1 MPEDKIAPMTEREIS
16 WQVLPIKKGGKKLMI
31 FVIALLGIGVLLY
44 LFAGLYWALF
54 GLLLLLGSLSAFY
67 TPTKYILTEKEITIK
82 RPLYTLKRPWA
93 EIKRYEADK
102 NGIFLSPFSRPRR
115 LENFR
120 GIYLMV
126 EGNRDEVIS
135 FIEERINE
143 SKRKA

>member
-31 FVIALLGIGVLLY
+31 FAIALLGIGVLLY

>member
-1 MPEDKIAPMTEREIS
+1 
-16 WQVLPIKKGGKKLMI
+16 MI
-31 FVIALLGIGVLLY
+31 FVIALLGTGVLLY
-44 LFAGLYWALF
+44 IFAGLYWALF

-67 TPTKYILTEKEITIK
+67 TPTKYILTEKEI
-82 RPLYTLKRPWA
+82 TLKRPWA

>member
-31 FVIALLGIGVLLY
+31 FVIALLGTGVLLY
-44 LFAGLYWALF
+44 IFAGLYWALF

>member
-1 MPEDKIAPMTEREIS
+1 
-16 WQVLPIKKGGKKLMI
+16 MI
-31 FVIALLGIGVLLY
+31 FAIALLGIGVLLY

-93 EIKRYEADK
+93 EIKRYEVDK
-102 NGIFLSPFSRPRR
+102 NGIFLSPFSRPRK

>member
-1 MPEDKIAPMTEREIS
+1 
-16 WQVLPIKKGGKKLMI
+16 MI
-31 FVIALLGIGVLLY
+31 FVIALLGTGVLLY
-44 LFAGLYWALF
+44 IFAGLYWALF

>member
-1 MPEDKIAPMTEREIS
+1 MTEREIS

-31 FVIALLGIGVLLY
+31 FVIALLGTGVLLY
-44 LFAGLYWALF
+44 IFAGLYWALF